1 MIELLD
7 PNILKENLPEDI
19 YPVID
24 QVNANMDA
32 AVRKLVNDFRTKAN
46 EKADQFERRQFDQEL
61 QDKLDISKRVL
72 QSDLD
77 RVDEMFKEVADLAK
91 KAKDAAAASNFTD
104 LKEMTDKLTG
114 ETDALRKKL
123 KDFRDKTNMFAEKTG
138 GFIAKAAIKAVTGV

>member
-1 MIELLD
+1 MIELD

-19 YPVID
+19 YPVLD

-32 AVRKLVNDFRTKAN
+32 AVKRIVDDFRTKAN

-61 QDKLDISKRVL
+61 QGKLDSTKRDL

-77 RVDEMFKEVADLAK
+77 RVDEMFKEVAELAK
-91 KAKDAAAASNFTD
+91 KAKAAAAAQNFAD
-104 LKEMTDKLTG
+104 LTQMTEKLTG
-114 ETDALRKKL
+114 ETDALQKTL
-123 KDFRDKTNMFAEKTG
+123 KDFRDKTNTFAEKTG

>member
-61 QDKLDISKRVL
+61 QDKLDISKRDL

-77 RVDEMFKEVADLAK
+77 RVDEMFKEVANLAK
-91 KAKDAAAASNFTD
+91 KAKDAAAASNFTE
-104 LKEMTDKLTG
+104 LKEMTEKLTG

-123 KDFRDKTNMFAEKTG
+123 KDFRDKTNTFAEKTG